1 MAKISFKVGVNSE
14 RAWDLYKMPITA
26 SSNCAFS
33 FVLGPWFTE
42 IIESLAQTGNVSLAA
57 TKTVDTAG
65 DWIENSFLRSKSHF
79 VLTCWFNAKF
89 GFDRKAKFCEK
100 LVFSVKF
107 KHDLR
112 LEVWEWCWYRESN
125 SGPHPY
131 QGCAL
136 PTEPYQ
142 HFVEIGGTDGDRTRD
157 LLRDRQAF

>member
-1 MAKISFKVGVNSE
+1 
-14 RAWDLYKMPITA
+14 MPITA

-42 IIESLAQTGNVSLAA
+42 MIESLAQTGNESLAA

-112 LEVWEWCWYRESN
+112 LEVWEWCWYRVQHEIQSLHLGFQN
-125 SGPHPY
+125 KPWYNYSSFWKNNLSLNIFCLGSFFILHQNFLNIKVY
-131 QGCAL
+131 QKIL
-136 PTEPYQ
+136 K
-142 HFVEIGGTDGDRTRD
+142 I
-157 LLRDRQAF
+157 